1 MNGIRAMKVM
11 LSAVQPS
18 NGLTIGNYLGAIKNW
33 VDLHTQYNCYF
44 FAVDL
49 HAITVRQDPVKL
61 RQQTYE
67 ALATYLAAGIDPD
80 RANVFVQSHVPEHAE
95 LGWILTCFS
104 SMGELGRMTQFK
116 DKSAKLGDNEGI
128 GAGLFMYPVLMA
140 ADILLYQ
147 TDLVPVGDDQRQH
160 LQLARDVA
168 QRFNNVMGVDVF
180 RIPEPIVPKIGAR
193 IMSLQNPLA
202 KMSKS
207 DVDPHA
213 TIFLLDSDDDIVK
226 KIKRAVTDSGAEV
239 TYEESKPGVR
249 NLLDIQAA
257 ITGRPITDIVAS
269 YEGKKYGH
277 LKVETADI
285 VVNALRP
292 IRERT
297 RELLDDKAGLERIL
311 AKGAENARRQASV
324 TLRAVQ
330 EATGLIPRL
339 TR

>member
-1 MNGIRAMKVM
+1 MKVM

-33 VDLHTQYNCYF
+33 VDFHTQYDCYF
-44 FAVDL
+44 FAVDM
-49 HAITVRQDPVKL
+49 HAITIRQDPSKL

-80 RANVFVQSHVPEHAE
+80 RANVFVQSHVSAHAE
-95 LGWILTCFS
+95 LGWILTCYS

-128 GAGLFMYPVLMA
+128 GAGLLMYPVLMA

-160 LQLARDVA
+160 LQLARDLA
-168 QRFNNVMGVDVF
+168 QRFNNATGTSTFKV
-180 RIPEPIVPKIGAR
+180 PEPIVPKIGAR

-207 DVDPHA
+207 DSDPNA
-213 TIFLLDSDDDIVK
+213 TVYLLDSDDTIAK
-226 KIKRAVTDSGAEV
+226 KIKRAVTDSGSEV
-239 TYEESKPGVR
+239 TYDEAKPGVR

-257 ITGRPITDIVAS
+257 ITGRPIAEIVES
-269 YEGKKYGH
+269 YAGKQYGH
-277 LKVETADI
+277 LKVDTADI
-285 VVNALRP
+285 VVNTIRP
-292 IRERT
+292 IREKT
-297 RELLDDKAGLERIL
+297 RALLDDLGSLDAIL
-311 AKGAENARRQASV
+311 AKGAANARSRAAQ
-324 TLRAVQ
+324 TLRDVYAAV
-330 EATGLIPRL
+330 GFIR
-339 TR
+339 